1 MRLKSAGNII
11 LLTVILVTIY
21 AIGFAQE
28 TVETIAI
35 AVEGVSDSLKSTLL
49 KDSLEA
55 VLDVK
60 LNAIQ
65 SAGVSVESVR
75 QMNSDIKRQQ
85 WVDEN
90 WDAII
95 LPDYKI
101 ASFGYGEDSLYY
113 AAFFGRAYKG
123 ENILM
128 NAQGNKKFNLALAS
142 LNNNKV
148 GALEKLQIIV
158 DEFGTCTSADDALL
172 YLIELGD
179 FHLRDERM
187 EKLLNNYPDSPLID
201 SAKAYGEKYN
211 FEPIKFDGMEFIL
224 IPDGITQKEDGY
236 KRVSS
241 FFIQKTEMTQ
251 AQYEKIMGKN
261 PSIIKDPK
269 HPVTRVSLKDL
280 MKFLKKL
287 NKTAGDE
294 VYRLP
299 TPDEWEYAC
308 RGGATTKYFFG
319 DDDFDL
325 KDYAWYKENSDRQ
338 ANPSASK
345 KPNICGLYD
354 MLGGVWEWT
363 IDSYDKKTEFGFLS
377 GGSWNTMPDETT
389 CSTRKEKKITKLY
402 VDTGYRL
409 IRIVK
414 NEVQE
419 ETVEGK

>member
-187 EKLLNNYPDSPLID
+187 KKLLNNYPDSQLID
-201 SAKAYGEKYN
+201 SAKAYAEKYN
-211 FEPIKFDGMEFIL
+211 FKPVEFDGMEFIL

>member
-1 MRLKSAGNII
+1 
-11 LLTVILVTIY
+11 
-21 AIGFAQE
+21 
-28 TVETIAI
+28 
-35 AVEGVSDSLKSTLL
+35 
-49 KDSLEA
+49 
-55 VLDVK
+55 
-60 LNAIQ
+60 
-65 SAGVSVESVR
+65 
-75 QMNSDIKRQQ
+75 MNFQKKR
-85 WVDEN
+85 
-90 WDAII
+90 
-95 LPDYKI
+95 
-101 ASFGYGEDSLYY
+101 
-113 AAFFGRAYKG
+113 
-123 ENILM
+123 
-128 NAQGNKKFNLALAS
+128 
-142 LNNNKV
+142 
-148 GALEKLQIIV
+148 
-158 DEFGTCTSADDALL
+158 
-172 YLIELGD
+172 
-179 FHLRDERM
+179 
-187 EKLLNNYPDSPLID
+187 
-201 SAKAYGEKYN
+201 
-211 FEPIKFDGMEFIL
+211 
-224 IPDGITQKEDGY
+224 
-236 KRVSS
+236 
-241 FFIQKTEMTQ
+241 
-251 AQYEKIMGKN
+251 KN
-261 PSIIKDPK
+261 P
-269 HPVTRVSLKDL
+269 
-280 MKFLKKL
+280 
-287 NKTAGDE
+287 AGDE